1 VKKVG
6 VGRGWSAYQVVQDLV
21 AKDAD
26 YLKGLPGSNRIDEH
40 VAMDA
45 DEVLGVQDAVFVLE
59 QRASQ
64 AVDRSLQQAVLGR
77 VTPG

>member
-1 VKKVG
+1 M
-6 VGRGWSAYQVVQDLV
+6 Y
-21 AKDAD
+21 
-26 YLKGLPGSNRIDEH
+26 
-40 VAMDA
+40 A

-59 QRASQ
+59 QRVSQ

>member
-1 VKKVG
+1 MI
-6 VGRGWSAYQVVQDLV
+6 QDLV

-26 YLKGLPGSNRIDEH
+26 DLEGLPGSNRIDEH

-59 QRASQ
+59 RRASQ
-64 AVDRSLQQAVLGR
+64 ADDRSLQQAILGW